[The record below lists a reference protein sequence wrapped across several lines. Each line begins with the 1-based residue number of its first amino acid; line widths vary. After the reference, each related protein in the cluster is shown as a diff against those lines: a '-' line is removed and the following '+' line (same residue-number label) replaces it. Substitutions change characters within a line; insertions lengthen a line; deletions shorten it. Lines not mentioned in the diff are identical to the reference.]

1 MTQGELNQ
9 KLFDAVCKNNINGM
23 KEALSLGADAN
34 SADIDGDT
42 ALMYT
47 CWWGYTGIIRLL
59 LKHGADINITDK
71 WGNTALIHACWN
83 GYIDVAEL
91 LIEHGANVNLISDDG
106 KTALGILKE
115 HHPDKYKLWVKQN
128 IKKHRKEKLKREDL
142 TDKQEQSID
151 WNI

>member
-1 MTQGELNQ
+1 MTQEELNK
-9 KLFDAVCKNNINGM
+9 KLLDAVCKNNINGM

-83 GYIDVAEL
+83 GYIDIVRL
-91 LIEHGANVNLISDDG
+91 LIEHGADINIKNNEEQ
-106 KTALGILKE
+106 TALDILQRQY
-115 HHPDKYKLWVKQN
+115 PNRYQKLIESTV
-128 IKKHRKEKLKREDL
+128 IKIRREQLDTEDSL
-142 TDKQEQSID
+142 ADPSPVD
-151 WNI
+151 WDI